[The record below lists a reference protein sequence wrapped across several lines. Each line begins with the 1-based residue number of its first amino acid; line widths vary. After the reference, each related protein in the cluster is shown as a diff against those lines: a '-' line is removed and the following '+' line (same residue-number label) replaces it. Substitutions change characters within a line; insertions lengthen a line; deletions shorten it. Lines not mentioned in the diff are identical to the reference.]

1 MTLEEFDRRIAQI
14 NELLASAGSKL
25 NEATELHIALDAK
38 LDRLAE
44 ALLRREGQ

>member
-14 NELLASAGSKL
+14 NGLLASAGSKL
-25 NEATELHIALDAK
+25 NEAVELHIASDAK